1 MRPVVVSLL
10 LAVSLMSQTV
20 SSADTLPTP
29 PDAAKKPHVVRAP
42 HGAERQDEYYWL
54 RDDSRK
60 NPEMLAYLKAENA
73 YADAVMARLKPI
85 ENRLYDE
92 IVGRIKQDD
101 SSVPY
106 RERGF
111 WYYSRFETGKDYPIY
126 ARRADVA
133 GAGAEAIQKAN
144 ERAISTGEQVL
155 LDVNALA
162 AGSPTAHREAETAKA
177 HRG

>member
-1 MRPVVVSLL
+1 
-10 LAVSLMSQTV
+10 
-20 SSADTLPTP
+20 TLPTP

-111 WYYSRFETGKDYPIY
+111 WYYSRFE
-126 ARRADVA
+126 
-133 GAGAEAIQKAN
+133 
-144 ERAISTGEQVL
+144 
-155 LDVNALA
+155 
-162 AGSPTAHREAETAKA
+162 
-177 HRG
+177 